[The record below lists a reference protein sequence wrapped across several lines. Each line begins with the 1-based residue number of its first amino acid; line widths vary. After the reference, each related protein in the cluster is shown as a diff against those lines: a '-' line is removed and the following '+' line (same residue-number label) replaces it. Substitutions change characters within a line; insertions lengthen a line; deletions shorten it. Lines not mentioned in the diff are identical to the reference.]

1 MDTITSRSWYVY
13 MLECNDGSYYTGVTT
28 DMDRRLHEHNHSPK
42 GAKYTRSRRP
52 VTLRYHEKFA
62 DKSDALKA
70 EIMIKKMSRREKI
83 QLLHTC
89 PALTQGSNT

>member
-70 EIMIKKMSRREKI
+70 EIAIKTMSRREKI
-83 QLLHTC
+83 QLLH
-89 PALTQGSNT
+89 PTQGSNT